1 MDFRTNPLN
10 IFAVHDVCGFADGAM
25 ATKATVHF
33 NLFAGTVLKLGTERH
48 WGALAREI
56 DALNVTGCFALTELG
71 WGNNAVEM
79 GTTATYDPASQTW
92 DLHTPGVLASKY
104 WITNGAVHAAW
115 AVVFARLLVRGR
127 DEGVHGLLVR
137 IRHPDGSPCAGVTIH
152 DMGEMEEGR
161 RERIGERENG
171 ERERKR
177 RGRGQPRVRA
187 RMERPPSSL
196 IFFFCLAPSSA
207 PLVSLFHQVTRWG

>member
-48 WGALAREI
+48 WGVLAKDI

-92 DLHTPGVLASKY
+92 DVHTPCVLASKY
-104 WITNGAVHAAW
+104 WITNGAVHAQW
-115 AVVFARLLVRGR
+115 AVVFARLLIRGR

-137 IRHPDGSPCAGVTIH
+137 IRHPDGSACAGVTIH
-152 DMGEMEEGR
+152 DMGKGGR
-161 RERIGERENG
+161 EAARWVGGWVGGERG
-171 ERERKR
+171 ERHCMEA
-177 RGRGQPRVRA
+177 RA
-187 RMERPPSSL
+187 RGWPASLPSHK
-196 IFFFCLAPSSA
+196 P
-207 PLVSLFHQVTRWG
+207 

>member
-48 WGALAREI
+48 WGPLAPQV
-56 DALNVTGCFALTELG
+56 DALDVTGCFALTELG

-79 GTTATYDPASQTW
+79 GTTATYDAATQTW
-92 DLHTPGVLASKY
+92 DVHTPSGLAAKY

-115 AVVFARLLVRGR
+115 AVVFARLLVGGR

-152 DMGEMEEGR
+152 DMGEIDWR
-161 RERIGERENG
+161 KREGERTGVEWGGAAATCSYVLN
-171 ERERKR
+171 
-177 RGRGQPRVRA
+177 
-187 RMERPPSSL
+187 
-196 IFFFCLAPSSA
+196 
-207 PLVSLFHQVTRWG
+207 LVSRVSGQA